1 MRLERPRT
9 IPEVALMAGW
19 TLDKAKR
26 YLFTLDDQ
34 LHGMLLKNR
43 NKGRGHPVTIS
54 LSALKKIAPD
64 LFEDSRNLG
73 AEVDEHDE
81 RIRTLESENMRL
93 IKRVG
98 QLSREVEG
106 LRGKRAA

>member
-9 IPEVALMAGW
+9 VAEVAKMANW
-19 TLDKAKR
+19 SLYRMTR
-26 YLFTLDDQ
+26 HLFTLDDQ
-34 LHGMLLKNR
+34 LHGMLLTNR
-43 NKGRGHPVTIS
+43 GKGRGHPVTIS
-54 LSALKKIAPD
+54 LSALKRVAPS
-64 LFEDSRNLG
+64 LFEDSRNIG

-81 RIRTLESENMRL
+81 RIRTLESENLRL

-106 LRGKRAA
+106 LRSKRAA

>member
-9 IPEVALMAGW
+9 IPEVAEMAGW
-19 TLDKAKR
+19 TYKR
-26 YLFTLDDQ
+26 MRAHLFTLDDQ
-34 LHGMLLKNR
+34 LNGMLLTNR
-43 NKGRGHPVTIS
+43 GKGHGHRVTVA
-54 LSALKKIAPD
+54 LSALKRATPD

-106 LRGKRAA
+106 LRSKRAA